1 MMFTSF
7 GENSKIQCGDGEG
20 REAFLPSCAIGFCV
34 CCKISPSQPSRTLS
48 SLYTEG
54 PRGGR
59 EWWWGEEL
67 LQKAGIVLQC
77 YGPGSKCCC
86 AVSRRTHPGWA
97 RKEVQPP
104 SLQPCFPSSLHPCFL
119 PRAASYLER
128 AEMASGHLHSLTH
141 MVTQPHPVE
150 LLVVSLKIALPKTK
164 SPLWTLFLMSQ
175 EKAAVPTFL
184 FNTEATA
191 SLTAVY

>member
-1 MMFTSF
+1 MERIVKYSVEMEKVEKHFFPPVQLVFVSAV
-7 GENSKIQCGDGEG
+7 
-20 REAFLPSCAIGFCV
+20 RYPLPSLAE
-34 CCKISPSQPSRTLS
+34 
-48 SLYTEG
+48 LY
-54 PRGGR
+54 PASI
-59 EWWWGEEL
+59 
-67 LQKAGIVLQC
+67 QKAPEVVGNGDEGKSSSRKLEQC
-77 YGPGSKCCC
+77 YSAMAHGQSAAVLFPTGP
-86 AVSRRTHPGWA
+86 HPGWA